1 MPLDDRAPRRG
12 QASAQIRAPQIF
24 GPIAGGALDM
34 DGRPAVRAKRSG
46 NGFEIERRVHRV
58 ARPSVVEQELE
69 ACRGG
74 LRRTGPPKPYSGR
87 RELFQARKTVGECG

>member
-1 MPLDDRAPRRG
+1 MDR
-12 QASAQIRAPQIF
+12 
-24 GPIAGGALDM
+24 
-34 DGRPAVRAKRSG
+34 RPAVRAKHSCDG
-46 NGFEIERRVHRV
+46 VEIERRVHRV
-58 ARPSVVEQELE
+58 ARPSVIEREFE